1 MTNKAIIKPTKAS
14 FIIGII
20 VLSLFLGFGIF
31 FFFLLSEEPDSYI
44 GQGFLIFWNLIVLI
58 LLIFLIYSLKNFDKK
73 NILGTEIVVKAKLN
87 NEKPDLEFDEK
98 LKKLES
104 LKNEGLISDE
114 EYKTKRK
121 EIMNENW

>member
-1 MTNKAIIKPTKAS
+1 M
-14 FIIGII
+14 
-20 VLSLFLGFGIF
+20 
-31 FFFLLSEEPDSYI
+31 
-44 GQGFLIFWNLIVLI
+44 
-58 LLIFLIYSLKNFDKK
+58 LIFLIYSLKNFDKK

-87 NEKPDLEFDEK
+87 NDKEDLEFDEK

-121 EIMNENW
+121 EHNE